1 MMATDSR
8 PQSKDQQETTKKYNL
23 PNFADGED
31 DCDTFMGGSI
41 YPVNTKHLSE
51 FSDVILKMQRAAVNF
66 SDKKHL
72 KKQNA
77 WSNIFPL
84 AFLGVITI
92 FALIV
97 GVNPGK
103 HFSNEHQDAAIKLL
117 FSQVAT
123 LLAYLYGK
131 KVGEEA

>member
-1 MMATDSR
+1 MATDSR
-8 PQSKDQQETTKKYNL
+8 PNSKDQQETTKKYNL
-23 PNFADGED
+23 PNFADGEED
-31 DCDTFMGGSI
+31 YDIAVGGSV

-51 FSDVILKMQRAAVNF
+51 FSDVILKTQRAAIDF

-72 KKQNA
+72 KKQNI
-77 WSNIFPL
+77 WSNVFPL
-84 AFLGVITI
+84 VFIGIITI
-92 FALIV
+92 FALMV